1 MIVLGVESSC
11 DDLSMAVLKEGQV
24 LSNVTASQVADHQP
38 FGGVVPEIAS
48 RRHLEALEATLDGAL
63 ERAGLRLQDIQGIGA
78 TFAPGLVGSLL
89 VGLQFAKGLAF
100 SLEIPFRGIHHI
112 EAHLFSAFLEHPLVF
127 PFLGLIVSG
136 GHSHLFW
143 VEGIGRYEILGHTV
157 DDAAGEAFDKVAK
170 MMGLPYPG
178 GPAIDRL
185 SEQGDAGA
193 FSFALPRV
201 KSGAMHTSF
210 SGMKT
215 AAVEYWERS
224 DPSRQADLAASFQHG
239 VVRALTHMVER
250 GWESKGKAPLVV
262 AGGVACNRALRR
274 AFQAQT
280 EKKGV
285 PLLIPS
291 PKYCTDNGAMIAW
304 LAWQYLR
311 RGDTSALSLNA
322 QARLPIGGGVSRI
335 S

>member
-1 MIVLGVESSC
+1 LG
-11 DDLSMAVLKEGQV
+11 LK
-24 LSNVTASQVADHQP
+24 
-38 FGGVVPEIAS
+38 
-48 RRHLEALEATLDGAL
+48 
-63 ERAGLRLQDIQGIGA
+63 DIHGIGA

-100 SLEIPFRGIHHI
+100 GLDVPFRGVHHI
-112 EAHLFSAFLEHPLVF
+112 EAHLFSPFLEYPSTF

-136 GHSHLFW
+136 GHTHLFW
-143 VEGIGRYEILGHTV
+143 VEGIGSYQILGHTV

-185 SEQGDAGA
+185 SESGNPQA
-193 FSFALPRV
+193 FAFALPRV
-201 KSGAMHTSF
+201 KAGTMHTSF

-215 AAVEYWERS
+215 AAVEYWESSAAGR
-224 DPSRQADLAASFQHG
+224 RADLAASFQHG
-239 VVRALTHMVER
+239 VVNALTRMVER
-250 GWESKGKAPLVV
+250 AWENKGNAPLVV

-274 AFQAQT
+274 AFQEQT
-280 EKKGV
+280 EKRGV

-304 LAWQYLR
+304 LAWEYLR
-311 RGDTSALSLNA
+311 RGDNSPLSLNA
-322 QARLPIGGGVSRI
+322 QARLPIGT
-335 S
+335 

>member
-1 MIVLGVESSC
+1 MIVLGIESSC
-11 DDLSMAVLKEGQV
+11 DDLSMAVLQEGHL

-48 RRHLEALEATLDGAL
+48 RRHLEALELTLESAL
-63 ERAGLRLQDIQGIGA
+63 AQAGLALQDIQGIGA

-100 SLEIPFRGIHHI
+100 SLEIPFRGVHHI
-112 EAHLFSAFLEHPLVF
+112 EAHLFSPFLEHPLAF
-127 PFLGLIVSG
+127 PYLGLIVSG
-136 GHSHLFW
+136 GHTHLFW
-143 VEGIGRYEILGHTV
+143 VEGVGKFSLLGHTV

-185 SEQGDAGA
+185 SDQGNPQA
-193 FSFALPRV
+193 FEFALPRV
-201 KSGAMHTSF
+201 KAGAMHTSF

-215 AAVEYWERS
+215 AAVEYWESVAGGRT
-224 DPSRQADLAASFQHG
+224 ADLAASFQHG
-239 VVRALTHMVER
+239 VVRALTRMVER
-250 GWESKGKAPLVV
+250 GWEEKGDVPLAL

-274 AFQAQT
+274 ALQEQT
-280 EKKGV
+280 EKRGL
-285 PLLIPS
+285 PLLVPS

-304 LAWQYLR
+304 LAWQYLK
-311 RGDTSALSLNA
+311 RGDTSPLSLNA
-322 QARLPIGGGVSRI
+322 QARLPIGT
-335 S
+335 